1 MGAARAAGALV
12 SHTAAL
18 SDDTGP
24 VAALRTTL
32 LVHDLRNS
40 LAVIEA
46 AVTGL
51 ALRPDLSAELR
62 ETLGLVA
69 RMTRRTTGLARLLLP
84 VPPEAIPAEE
94 LDDRIRM
101 LAPEL
106 TLAAGPV
113 LRLDLRLAAPPGT
126 KLADPAALDR
136 ILMNLVS
143 NARAA
148 ADESKTGTR
157 IELRT
162 RAVAGGVVIE
172 VEDDGAGMPADIA
185 ARLAP
190 SVLLDGVPEEPS
202 ISPEGHGLGL
212 ASVATLV
219 RSLGGFLAVE
229 TGEAKGSRFVITL
242 DRSGVSP
249 KLETERCR
257 DVLLVEDDPT
267 LRSYLALILRDEGW
281 VPQGFASAE
290 EAWLQVKKCG
300 GAPAALITDL
310 SLPGDWTGRELIR
323 QLRRRWPSL
332 PAILLSGYGPSEAD
346 RQPPY
351 FAHMTK
357 PIDAAALLGELE
369 KLTAAT

>member
-1 MGAARAAGALV
+1 V

-18 SDDTGP
+18 SDDAG
-24 VAALRTTL
+24 AGGALRRTL

-46 AVTGL
+46 AVVGL

-84 VPPEAIPAEE
+84 LPPEAIRAEE

-106 TLAAGPV
+106 RLAAGPS

-126 KLADPAALDR
+126 KLPDPAALDR

-148 ADESKTGTR
+148 AEESKTGTR

-185 ARLAP
+185 ARLSS
-190 SVLLDGVPEEPS
+190 SVLRDSLPEEPS
-202 ISPEGHGLGL
+202 ISPDGHGLGL

-219 RSLGGFLAVE
+219 RSLGGVLAVE
-229 TGEAKGSRFVITL
+229 TGETQGSRFVITL
-242 DRSGVSP
+242 DGNGTSP
-249 KLETERCR
+249 KSETERCR

-281 VPQGFASAE
+281 LPQGFASAE
-290 EAWLQVKKCG
+290 EAWLQVKKRD

-310 SLPGDWTGRELIR
+310 SLPGDWTGRDLIR
-323 QLRRRWPSL
+323 QLRRRWPSV
-332 PAILLSGYGPSEAD
+332 PAILLSGYGPAEAGG
-346 RQPPY
+346 PPLY
-351 FAHMTK
+351 FAHLTK
-357 PIDAAALLGELE
+357 PIDPAALLAELE
-369 KLTAAT
+369 SLTSAV

>member
-1 MGAARAAGALV
+1 V

-18 SDDTGP
+18 SDDPGAD
-24 VAALRTTL
+24 AALRATL

-46 AVTGL
+46 AVAGL
-51 ALRPDLSAELR
+51 ALRPDLSADLR
-62 ETLGLVA
+62 ETLGLIA

-84 VPPEAIPAEE
+84 VPPEAVPAEE

-106 TLAAGPV
+106 RLAAGPS

-126 KLADPAALDR
+126 KLPDPAALDR

-148 ADESKTGTR
+148 AEESKTGTR

-162 RAVAGGVVIE
+162 RAEAGGVVIE

-185 ARLAP
+185 ARLSP
-190 SVLLDGVPEEPS
+190 SVLPGGLPGELS

-219 RSLGGFLAVE
+219 RSLGGVLAVE
-229 TGEAKGSRFVITL
+229 TSEARGSRFVITL
-242 DRSGVSP
+242 DGNGISP
-249 KLETERCR
+249 KDETERCR
-257 DVLLVEDDPT
+257 DVLVVEDDPT
-267 LRSYLALILRDEGW
+267 LRAYLALILRDEGW
-281 VPQGFASAE
+281 APQGFASAE
-290 EAWLQVKKCG
+290 EAWLHAQKRDA
-300 GAPAALITDL
+300 APAALITDL
-310 SLPGDWTGRELIR
+310 SLPGDWTGRDLIR
-323 QLRRRWPSL
+323 HMRRRWPSV
-332 PAILLSGYGPSEAD
+332 PAILLSGYGPAD
-346 RQPPY
+346 AGGQPLH

-357 PIDAAALLGELE
+357 PIDPAALVAQLQR
-369 KLTAAT
+369 LTAAA

>member
-1 MGAARAAGALV
+1 V

-18 SDDTGP
+18 SDDTGG
-24 VAALRTTL
+24 AALRTTL

-46 AVTGL
+46 AVAGL
-51 ALRPDLSAELR
+51 ALRSDLPAELR

-106 TLAAGPV
+106 TLAAGPA

-126 KLADPAALDR
+126 KLTDPAALDR

-148 ADESKTGTR
+148 ADESRTGTR
-157 IELRT
+157 IALRT
-162 RAVAGGVVIE
+162 RAVTGGVVIE

-185 ARLAP
+185 ARLSP
-190 SVLLDGVPEEPS
+190 SVLPDGVPEEPS
-202 ISPEGHGLGL
+202 ISPDGHGLGL

-219 RSLGGFLAVE
+219 RSLGGVLAVE
-229 TGEAKGSRFVITL
+229 TGEAQGSRFVITL
-242 DRSGVSP
+242 EGKEESR
-249 KLETERCR
+249 KREAERCR

-281 VPQGFASAE
+281 APQGFASAE
-290 EAWLQVKKCG
+290 EAWVQAKKRD

-310 SLPGDWTGRELIR
+310 SLPGDGTGRDLIR
-323 QLRRRWPSL
+323 HLRQRWPSV
-332 PAILLSGYGPSEAD
+332 PAILLSGYGPAEAG

-357 PIDAAALLGELE
+357 PIDPAALLAQLE
-369 KLTAAT
+369 KLTTAA

>member
-1 MGAARAAGALV
+1 V

-18 SDDTGP
+18 SDDAG
-24 VAALRTTL
+24 AGGALRRSL

-46 AVTGL
+46 AVVGL

-84 VPPEAIPAEE
+84 LPPEAIRAEE

-106 TLAAGPV
+106 RLAAGPS

-126 KLADPAALDR
+126 KLPDPAALDR

-148 ADESKTGTR
+148 AEESKTGTR

-172 VEDDGAGMPADIA
+172 VEDDGAGMPAD
-185 ARLAP
+185 RRAP
-190 SVLLDGVPEEPS
+190 
-202 ISPEGHGLGL
+202 IF
-212 ASVATLV
+212 V
-219 RSLGGFLAVE
+219 R
-229 TGEAKGSRFVITL
+229 
-242 DRSGVSP
+242 
-249 KLETERCR
+249 
-257 DVLLVEDDPT
+257 
-267 LRSYLALILRDEGW
+267 
-281 VPQGFASAE
+281 
-290 EAWLQVKKCG
+290 
-300 GAPAALITDL
+300 AP
-310 SLPGDWTGRELIR
+310 R
-323 QLRRRWPSL
+323 
-332 PAILLSGYGPSEAD
+332 
-346 RQPPY
+346 
-351 FAHMTK
+351 
-357 PIDAAALLGELE
+357 
-369 KLTAAT
+369 

>member
-106 TLAAGPV
+106 TLAAGPA

-157 IELRT
+157 IKLRT

-219 RSLGGFLAVE
+219 RSLGGFLAV
-229 TGEAKGSRFVITL
+229 
-242 DRSGVSP
+242 
-249 KLETERCR
+249 ETERCR